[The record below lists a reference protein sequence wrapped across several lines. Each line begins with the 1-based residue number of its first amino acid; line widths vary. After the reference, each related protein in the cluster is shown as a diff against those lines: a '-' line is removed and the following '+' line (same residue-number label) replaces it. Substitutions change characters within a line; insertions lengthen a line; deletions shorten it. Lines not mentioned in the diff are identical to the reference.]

1 MILRLLVVQ
10 ARKNEEDL
18 LRILPFQ
25 YHHSKLNVTKF
36 PAFPNTTVF
45 GSGAI
50 CDCIR
55 NWTKYALH
63 RNLIQ
68 SERDRQK

>member
-55 NWTKYALH
+55 N
-63 RNLIQ
+63 
-68 SERDRQK
+68 